1 MSRSFSVVVKFLHN
15 GLNGVT
21 SGSSKLSTPMQCLS
35 SQIQGLEGSALQRLE
50 RPSPQSSSLEVFPSK
65 RYPRLFGQPVMNPN
79 LDSSEILIQRTFAR
93 SSTSSLVSSLTSL
106 IQPLIR
112 RSKTYSTMA
121 EWKSGRSQS
130 LDPPPFLTWLQCW
143 IRIIAVSETKKKNL
157 FHVEEI

>member
-1 MSRSFSVVVKFLHN
+1 MFVIIDLGPGRLC
-15 GLNGVT
+15 
-21 SGSSKLSTPMQCLS
+21 SSKVGEA
-35 SQIQGLEGSALQRLE
+35 I
-50 RPSPQSSSLEVFPSK
+50 SSLEVFPSR

-143 IRIIAVSETKKKNL
+143 IRIIAVSETKLSRANKMADTAQRMRSQ
-157 FHVEEI
+157 